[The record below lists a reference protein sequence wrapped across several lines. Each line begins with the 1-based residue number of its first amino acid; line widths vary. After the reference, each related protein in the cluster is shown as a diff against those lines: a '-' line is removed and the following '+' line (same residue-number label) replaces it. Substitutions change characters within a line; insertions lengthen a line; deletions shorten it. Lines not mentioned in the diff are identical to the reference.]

1 MRFGHFDDQRRE
13 YVITTPDTPEP
24 WINYLGCEQF
34 FSLISHLGGGYC
46 FYKDAR
52 LRRLLRYRYNSAPAD
67 VGGRYF
73 YIWENGEYWNPTFMP
88 TKRELDSFECR
99 HGLGYSRITGQ
110 RNQLSAELLCL
121 VPIGRNA
128 EGHQLTLRNHSRS
141 HRTLKLFS
149 YVEFCL
155 WNAYDDAT
163 NLQKNLST
171 GEVEVEGAT
180 VYHKTEY
187 RERRNHFAFY
197 HVNAPIVGFDTDREV
212 FLGRYRG
219 PGDPQAV
226 LAGASLNS
234 VASGGAPI
242 ASHSLQVDLAPGEEK
257 IFIFVLGYVE
267 NPDDEKWHAPGV
279 INKARAHEIIA
290 ALSTPD
296 QIAAALA
303 DLTTLWSKRLS
314 TYTVEPGDPGPH
326 RMVNHWNQ

>member
-52 LRRLLRYRYNSAPAD
+52 LRLLLRYRYNSAPAD
-67 VGGRYF
+67 GGRRYF
-73 YIWENGEYWNPTFMP
+73 Y
-88 TKRELDSFECR
+88 
-99 HGLGYSRITGQ
+99 
-110 RNQLSAELLCL
+110 LC
-121 VPIGRNA
+121 
-128 EGHQLTLRNHSRS
+128 
-141 HRTLKLFS
+141 
-149 YVEFCL
+149 
-155 WNAYDDAT
+155 
-163 NLQKNLST
+163 
-171 GEVEVEGAT
+171 
-180 VYHKTEY
+180 HKAEY
-187 RERRNHFAFY
+187 RERRNQFAFY

-267 NPDDEKWHAPGV
+267 NPDDG
-279 INKARAHEIIA
+279 
-290 ALSTPD
+290 
-296 QIAAALA
+296 
-303 DLTTLWSKRLS
+303 
-314 TYTVEPGDPGPH
+314 
-326 RMVNHWNQ
+326 